1 MKPVLLLMLIVGVL
15 VGCASTGQSVKT
27 GNGNGSATQS
37 PDERVNQN
45 EDVIDMH
52 GRVRNLGKLDRF
64 MERVSRQVRV
74 VHYTIE
80 GDPIFD
86 EVSYEQD
93 RVKVRR
99 DNTQDHFGKP
109 AVKTYFCSR
118 LSKEET
124 ETQLLYTLSGCDGE
138 DEQVYLF
145 RLDYDVGQQDTFE
158 FALRYGFQGKNV
170 IDTFQNRVIKDLITA
185 GTAEIQDFKLTP
197 KERQAIYKEMVLANY
212 LEPKELS
219 MACNII
225 PYGIYDLKV
234 RINNAE
240 HQYQWSQCDRSPDGL
255 DMLKVA
261 NRIVELVLARKEYQE
276 LPPAQG
282 GYQ

>member
-1 MKPVLLLMLIVGVL
+1 MKPVLLLVLIVGML
-15 VGCASTGQSVKT
+15 LGCANTGQGVKT
-27 GNGNGSATQS
+27 AKGNGGSTHS
-37 PDERVNQN
+37 PDVRVNQD
-45 EDVIDMH
+45 EDVIYKH
-52 GRVRNLGKLDRF
+52 GRVRNLGKLDGF
-64 MERVSRQVRV
+64 MERASRQVRV
-74 VHYTIE
+74 VYYTIE

-99 DNTQDHFGKP
+99 DNTQDHFGTP
-109 AVKTYFCSR
+109 VVKTYSCSR
-118 LSKEET
+118 LNKEET

-138 DEQVYLF
+138 DEQVHLL

-170 IDTFQNRVIKDLITA
+170 IDTFQHRVVKDLITA

-197 KERQAIYKEMVLANY
+197 KERQAIYKEMVLVNY

-219 MACNII
+219 MACNVI
-225 PYGIYDLKV
+225 PYGIYDLRV
-234 RINNAE
+234 RINDAE

-261 NRIVELVLARKEYQE
+261 NTIIEVVQAREDYQK